1 MGTEST
7 NDKEPRFLFFVF
19 SRKVRETKKMREREK
34 LTSLRRKWRASRP
47 ASWIGRKSLSS
58 KTEPRLCCCN
68 KENNNGVG
76 DGFRCGFGGGD

>member
-1 MGTEST
+1 MESEST
-7 NDKEPRFLFFVF
+7 
-19 SRKVRETKKMREREK
+19 
-34 LTSLRRKWRASRP
+34 RRVGSDVNPYR
-47 ASWIGRKSLSS
+47 L